1 MNHLKLGK
9 CRENWGLGSKQMW
22 RYLSK
27 EMPPSPVEISCRDFA
42 RCAQKAFKLCA
53 FGNQCIRKL
62 VNSLP
67 TGKCQPTDTQSGR
80 VMKSWNHRL
89 EIPSKA
95 GKQTTNTKTKHSK
108 HTTTI
113 AIFPP
118 ERSPVC
124 RQSLFQSPCSRDNM
138 VSLPLEMK
146 LNNVINVEQCIE
158 WIESLDILLKLTFLS
173 LFFFQH
179 LPRNMG
185 LQEMCWPAYAGNEAG
200 STFA

>member
-89 EIPSKA
+89 ETPSKA

-124 RQSLFQSPCSRDNM
+124 RQSLFQSPCSRGSM
-138 VSLPLEMK
+138 VFPLLEMK
-146 LNNVINVEQCIE
+146 LKYMK
-158 WIESLDILLKLTFLS
+158 LKLKSTGS
-173 LFFFQH
+173 RQYGMSY
-179 LPRNMG
+179 PRN
-185 LQEMCWPAYAGNEAG
+185 EIEIKVHEI
-200 STFA
+200 

>member
-67 TGKCQPTDTQSGR
+67 TSKCQPPDTQSGR

-89 EIPSKA
+89 HNHIPSKA
-95 GKQTTNTKTKHSK
+95 GKQTANTKTNHSK
-108 HTTTI
+108 HNHNCHLFTWKKSCVPSI
-113 AIFPP
+113 SVPKSMLSRQYGIS
-118 ERSPVC
+118 SPWNW
-124 RQSLFQSPCSRDNM
+124 S
-138 VSLPLEMK
+138 
-146 LNNVINVEQCIE
+146 
-158 WIESLDILLKLTFLS
+158 FL
-173 LFFFQH
+173 
-179 LPRNMG
+179 
-185 LQEMCWPAYAGNEAG
+185 
-200 STFA
+200 

>member
-27 EMPPSPVEISCRDFA
+27 EMSPSPVEISCRDFA

-67 TGKCQPTDTQSGR
+67 TSKCQPPDTQSGR

-89 EIPSKA
+89 HIPLKA
-95 GKQTTNTKTKHSK
+95 GKQTADSKTKHSK
-108 HTTTI
+108 HNHHLFTWKKSCVPSI
-113 AIFPP
+113 SVPKSMLSRQYGIS
-118 ERSPVC
+118 SPW
-124 RQSLFQSPCSRDNM
+124 NEIEAM
-138 VSLPLEMK
+138 NKMK
-146 LNNVINVEQCIE
+146 L
-158 WIESLDILLKLTFLS
+158 K
-173 LFFFQH
+173 
-179 LPRNMG
+179 
-185 LQEMCWPAYAGNEAG
+185 
-200 STFA
+200 

>member
-67 TGKCQPTDTQSGR
+67 TSKCQTPVTQSGCL
-80 VMKSWNHRL
+80 MKSWNHRL
-89 EIPSKA
+89 HNHIPLKA
-95 GKQTTNTKTKHSK
+95 GKKLQTRKHNTQNTA
-108 HTTTI
+108 TI
-113 AIFPP
+113 AIFSP

-124 RQSLFQSPCSRDNM
+124 RRSLFQSPCSRDNM
-138 VSLPLEMK
+138 VSPPLE
-146 LNNVINVEQCIE
+146 IE
-158 WIESLDILLKLTFLS
+158 AFCRLW
-173 LFFFQH
+173 
-179 LPRNMG
+179 
-185 LQEMCWPAYAGNEAG
+185 W
-200 STFA
+200 

>member
-89 EIPSKA
+89 HITLKSWKTNYKHKNKTLKTQDHNCHLSTWKKSCVPSISVPKSMLSRQYGISSPWNEIEIHEIEIEIHGFKTVWNVLPSKW
-95 GKQTTNTKTKHSK
+95 NW
-108 HTTTI
+108 
-113 AIFPP
+113 
-118 ERSPVC
+118 
-124 RQSLFQSPCSRDNM
+124 N
-138 VSLPLEMK
+138 
-146 LNNVINVEQCIE
+146 
-158 WIESLDILLKLTFLS
+158 
-173 LFFFQH
+173 
-179 LPRNMG
+179 
-185 LQEMCWPAYAGNEAG
+185 
-200 STFA
+200 